1 MFINLMVE
9 VKKMFRRLRDI
20 PECLGNID
28 GVDYEADIPVKITS
42 HPKLRADL
50 EKILENDEVKT
61 ISLDKEY
68 HVHKITS
75 YGDPFD
81 VWITNDKGEE
91 ECFGEFCFEDIN

>member
-1 MFINLMVE
+1 
-9 VKKMFRRLRDI
+9 MFRKMRDV

-28 GVDYEADIPVKITS
+28 GVDYEADIDVRITTN
-42 HPKLRADL
+42 PKLRADV
-50 EKILENDEVKT
+50 EKILAEDKVKT

-81 VWITNDKGEE
+81 VWIINDLGLEE
-91 ECFGEFCFEDIN
+91 EFGEWIFEDIE